1 MTLQEGR
8 CAGVNNLIG
17 KKPLQINLQTKLF
30 ATFFIL
36 LVFILGCFL
45 IYVNVLVVK
54 PLKERTIQDTLL
66 TATKVASQLDSY
78 IAMQN
83 QLSQRVLSN
92 RDIFSFLYESLNKK
106 STYTIDDLN
115 QKRVLSDIM
124 FRAVGPSLNIH
135 DMIIYSLQGD
145 ELASYIG
152 YTDLPTLGPVLS
164 NDTTRRK
171 LESSSYILYAPKDQ
185 PISFIRSIVDVNGT
199 VFGYL
204 SIQMDN
210 RDLQS
215 LADAG
220 NIGNV
225 YITDG
230 NGEAVIKSSNM
241 EYKIP
246 DGSNDKLSN
255 TNGIYKD
262 TSDNYVAFQ
271 KSSFTGWTVYVITP
285 SKSVL
290 GSVNSVKNIAIIII
304 VSLTLFSFLY
314 IYFTSKSLVLPIRK
328 LRSQILRI
336 NYSNLSMNMD
346 SRLYNNELLLL
357 NEAFREL
364 FDRLQESIERE
375 KMAVHKEAMARNS
388 ALQAQIAPH
397 FIHNVLYLIS
407 IAAQENKNQ
416 IVSEMCK
423 HLSENL
429 RYVVSSPYE
438 HVTLLDEIEH
448 TKHYLSLIGQQYE
461 DDLIW
466 EIDIDH
472 SSESILLPRL
482 VIQPFVENC
491 IEHAFDRSDPPW
503 KIQIKAKLYNGLWAI
518 EITDNGGGFEES
530 KIKEI
535 LRNIDDMNPD
545 SQEQESLAAG
555 IGNMGIVNTVNRL
568 KLMYRNRLFFNLY
581 NNSGSQGATI
591 QVIASLTRDF
601 Y

>member
-1 MTLQEGR
+1 M
-8 CAGVNNLIG
+8 
-17 KKPLQINLQTKLF
+17 
-30 ATFFIL
+30 
-36 LVFILGCFL
+36 
-45 IYVNVLVVK
+45 
-54 PLKERTIQDTLL
+54 

-92 RDIFSFLYESLNKK
+92 RDIFSFLYESLSKK

-152 YTDLPTLGPVLS
+152 YTDLPSLEPVLS
-164 NDTTRRK
+164 DETVRRK

-185 PISFIRSIVDVNGT
+185 PIAFIRSIVDVNGT

-225 YITDG
+225 FVTDG
-230 NGEAVIKSSNM
+230 NGEAVIKSSDT
-241 EYKIP
+241 EYKTP
-246 DGSNDKLSN
+246 DGSNDNLSN
-255 TNGIYKD
+255 TKGIYKD
-262 TSDNYVAFQ
+262 TSENYVAFQ

-336 NYSNLSMNMD
+336 NYSNLSLNMD

-407 IAAQENKNQ
+407 IAAQENKKQ
-416 IVSEMCK
+416 VVSEMCK

-461 DDLIW
+461 DDLMW

-535 LRNIDDMNPD
+535 LSHIDDMNPD

-591 QVIASLTRDF
+591 QIIASLTRDF